1 VEGYLLY
8 DCRTTF
14 DRQLTAK
21 HHRVCHMLAD
31 HGTYSQVESWPLTI
45 EQVAQLLPQE
55 LSPHTPTAAA

>member
-1 VEGYLLY
+1 VVVEGYLLY

-31 HGTYSQVESWPLTI
+31 HGTYSQVESRPLTI
-45 EQVAQLLPQE
+45 EQVAQLPQE
-55 LSPHTPTAAA
+55 P